1 MTGRAAVAWPRL
13 RTFEGR
19 AMGSPLRLTL
29 PDTPAGVAAWREV
42 VDEFEAAEAAMSRFR
57 DSSELTRLN
66 RLAGTGRAV
75 VVSRRLRI
83 GHIAAERA
91 RRVTEGRFDP
101 RVLDDLDRLGYRG
114 APLGGRAPS
123 DRAGRPAPLGPAVR
137 TAGRGALSV
146 DQRIDLGGIGKGL
159 TLRWAAARL
168 ERMGCATFLLE
179 AGGDL
184 VSRGRPPDADAW
196 TVGIEDPARNAGHLA
211 AIVSGPGSE
220 SIATSSIRI
229 NQWRTDDRVVH
240 HIVDPVT
247 GEPGGSGLQSVTVA
261 STDAA
266 WAEVWSKVLFLA
278 DRDGIVQEARAR
290 GIAAW
295 WVDGSGNL
303 AMTPA
308 ARSMTVWVAGE
319 A

>member
-1 MTGRAAVAWPRL
+1 
-13 RTFEGR
+13 
-19 AMGSPLRLTL
+19 MGSPLRLTL
-29 PDTPAGVAAWREV
+29 PDTPGGVAAWREV

-66 RLAGTGRAV
+66 RLAGMDRAV

-83 GHIAAERA
+83 GLIAAERA
-91 RRVTEGRFDP
+91 RRVTDGRFDP

-114 APLGGRAPS
+114 APLGGPAPG
-123 DRAGRPAPLGPAVR
+123 DRPDRPVPLGPAVR
-137 TAGRGALSV
+137 AAGRDALV
-146 DQRIDLGGIGKGL
+146 LDRRIDLGGIGKGL

-196 TVGIEDPARNAGHLA
+196 TVGIEDPTRSDVHLA
-211 AIVSGPGSE
+211 AIVSGPGSDA
-220 SIATSSIRI
+220 IATSSIRI
-229 NQWRTDDRVVH
+229 NQWRIDDRAVH
-240 HIVDPVT
+240 HIVDPAT
-247 GEPGGSGLQSVTVA
+247 GEPGGGGLQSVTVA
-261 STDAA
+261 GPDSA

-278 DRDGIVQEARAR
+278 GRAGIVEEARAR
-290 GIAAW
+290 GLAAW
-295 WVDGSGNL
+295 WVDGSGSL

-308 ARSMTVWVAGE
+308 ARSMTAWVAGE